1 MRSRLGLW
9 GPVLAFMAFIF
20 YESSQPEVPAL
31 VERIWDKL
39 LHSGA
44 YAVLGALMLRALS
57 GGFRRPVTA
66 GVAST
71 AVLLTTLYGAS
82 DEIHQSFVPR
92 RQMDGR
98 DLVADFTGASVV
110 AIAGYLWFRRQGMP
124 HPPERFGK
132 TL

>member
-1 MRSRLGLW
+1 M
-9 GPVLAFMAFIF
+9 
-20 YESSQPEVPAL
+20 
-31 VERIWDKL
+31 
-39 LHSGA
+39 
-44 YAVLGALMLRALS
+44 
-57 GGFRRPVTA
+57 
-66 GVAST
+66 
-71 AVLLTTLYGAS
+71 LLTTLYGAS